1 MYAAKFKLKTT
12 AAVFKIAGKD
22 LGKPIGVRGK
32 SVIGVDENKVPKKGT
47 LKGLLYSEYH
57 LIPETMNNML
67 RASWKPE
74 YLKLIEKSKDSSEL
88 IEYQRRNKKAARGV
102 TGMRLATRSAL
113 KQVCGTSEENHIKPL
128 KNLNPRPPCN
138 TRLFEGVGCFGGV
151 TEINKEAYWSKHTS
165 REVASVEKIGSS
177 GN

>member
-22 LGKPIGVRGK
+22 LGRPLGVRAK

-57 LIPETMNNML
+57 TIPQTMSNIK
-67 RASWKPE
+67 ATWKPG
-74 YLKLIEKSKDSSEL
+74 YLKLIEKSKDSLEL
-88 IEYQRRNKKAARGV
+88 IEYLRKEERNKEKSPLIQLGIRLRNTISSQGAAC
-102 TGMRLATRSAL
+102 L
-113 KQVCGTSEENHIKPL
+113 VCGTTEDVQMHHIKPL
-128 KNLNPRPPCN
+128 KNLQ
-138 TRLFEGVGCFGGV
+138 
-151 TEINKEAYWSKHTS
+151 EINKLKRHIAGVNIPQIPLCRKHHLEAHK
-165 REVASVEKIGSS
+165 